1 MSVEDALRTAVED
14 ALTGQDGL
22 LDYAFNTPKGEVR
35 VLAEVALENDTIIC
49 RNLCIYAA
57 SDPPGI
63 KKSTIVRELLSEFR
77 ALLKAGNTLGY
88 EAMQVHGKRSAGS
101 SSANVGK
108 IVDIRRR
115 RRK

>member
-1 MSVEDALRTAVED
+1 MSVEDSLRTAVEE
-14 ALTGQDGL
+14 ARAGRDGL
-22 LDYAFNTPKGEVR
+22 LEYGFNTSEGEVA
-35 VLAEVALENDTIIC
+35 VLADVVLENDTIIC

-63 KKSTIVRELLSEFR
+63 KKSTIARELLSELR
-77 ALLKAGNTLGY
+77 ALLKAGNVLGY
-88 EAMQVHGKRSAGS
+88 EAMTVQGKRTAGS

-115 RRK
+115 RKK